1 MINRSQLIVVF
12 YKNVSGREP
21 VREWLK
27 GLSKNDK
34 KIIGEDIKTVQFGWP
49 IGMPVVRKLEEYL
62 WEIRTRLDNRISRI
76 FITIQ
81 EGRII
86 LLHGFIKK
94 EQKTPQGDL
103 QLARKRLM
111 DVRGKH
117 E

>member
-12 YKNVSGREP
+12 YKTASGREP
-21 VREWLK
+21 VREWIK

-34 KIIGEDIKTVQFGWP
+34 KMIGEDIKTVQFGWP
-49 IGMPVVRKLEEYL
+49 IGMPVIKKLEGDL
-62 WEIRTRLDNRISRI
+62 WEIRTSLDNRIARI
-76 FITIQ
+76 VITIQ
-81 EGRII
+81 NGRII

-94 EQKTPQGDL
+94 EQKTSKEDL
-103 QLARKRLM
+103 QLARKRLI